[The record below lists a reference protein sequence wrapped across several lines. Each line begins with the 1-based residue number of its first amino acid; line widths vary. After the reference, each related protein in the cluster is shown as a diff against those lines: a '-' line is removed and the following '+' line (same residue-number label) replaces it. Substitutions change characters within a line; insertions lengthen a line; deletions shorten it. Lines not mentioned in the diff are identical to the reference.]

1 MTRPA
6 RQWTLAVALVL
17 LVAGQVAA
25 QQPAPDDATRYL
37 AMGDSIAAGYKAQPA
52 TQGYA
57 FVLYQSGVFDKVSST
72 VFNNI
77 AAVGATSKD
86 VLDHQVPLALIDAAR
101 GGFVPGHITLTAGGN
116 DIADVLRFAAT
127 RPPDAVLLTYALAAR
142 AAYQANLTAI
152 LQALTLNAPGRKIY
166 VANQYSVPEIEA
178 LLPQGVDLLAAFN
191 ATTAGVVAAFP
202 GKAFLVDAHAA
213 FDGRQGL
220 LLIDRQSASLFE
232 VHLTNAG
239 HRAMAQAFADVIT
252 AVN

>member
-6 RQWTLAVALVL
+6 RQWTAALALAL
-17 LVAGQVAA
+17 LVAGAAAA
-25 QQPAPDDATRYL
+25 QQPAPDDATRYM

-57 FVLYQSGVFDKVSST
+57 FVLYQSGVFDRVSRT

-77 AAVGATSKD
+77 AAVGATSQD
-86 VLDHQVPLALIDAAR
+86 VLDYQVPLALIPAAR
-101 GGFVPGHITLTAGGN
+101 GGFVPGHVTLTAGGN

-127 RPPDAVLLTYALAAR
+127 NPPAAVPAYAAAALLE
-142 AAYQANLTAI
+142 YQNNLIAI

-166 VANQYSVPEIEA
+166 VGNQYAVPEIEA
-178 LLPQGVDLLAAFN
+178 LLPQGAQLLAFFN
-191 ATTAGVVAAFP
+191 ATTAAVVAAFP
-202 GKAFLVDAHAA
+202 GKAFLVDVHAA

-220 LLIDRQSASLFE
+220 LLIERQSASLFE

-239 HRAMAQAFADVIT
+239 HRVMAQAFADVIT
-252 AVN
+252 TVN